1 MIQNVIKIFL
11 IVYYYKMATNR
22 VEYLVNGMVDEKGML
37 TEQGKK
43 NIRIQYNKLT
53 KLGLTVTSSRVIF
66 NDNDK
71 RIVVN
76 PGVKLTDKN
85 GNYITHTSKIL
96 NENDN
101 MLYVH
106 TGSQYGNIIAI
117 DVDINK
123 GKVLDERKQ
132 KGVEIF
138 ESILKEFDQTI
149 FYDNDALTVDKYK
162 STTICTTPS
171 GGRHYLFKLNKNQAN
186 KLRLLNLKQG
196 QLGLFGLDIDVL
208 YETGRCWM
216 AGFVRKLKGVCDYRL
231 IGKVAPSPLPD
242 FIFSEICCR
251 IKALSKPL
259 ANIQRIQ
266 PNINKLETKIEKN
279 RDGLLNDTDLE
290 TKIDVIE
297 NFLECLH
304 PNRCSNRDDW
314 LRIGAIIF
322 NEGCPF
328 EVFDRWSKTCPDKYD
343 EEGVKKTW
351 NGYKDNRATKARIG
365 TLIKLAKEDNYEN
378 AYCNPKLVGTLVDTK
393 IGISKVVYKK
403 FKKLLLQTN
412 DVSIAK
418 FFKAIYPNDYIY
430 DTTQRVWYVANE
442 YGIYEQDTEEL
453 LSARVRLSNNVRNI
467 FNKCGS
473 FYCNKLFAGKEDTEE
488 QQSHRKKVIANINKI
503 SNKFRIMSTKKTII
517 DSLKELYMVSK
528 FITKK
533 NPKDY
538 LFAFSNGVYDLST
551 FTFRNAERDELVCGC
566 VGYEYSES
574 TQEDRELVI
583 HTIKSMFLSDELY
596 EYFMTIISHR
606 LIKRILHE
614 EIYFMIGD
622 ASNGKG
628 LVTTLIQNTFGEYTQ
643 FLEPNTFVKT
653 KNITNANVATPAL
666 ASTHDSHI
674 VFVNELD
681 RDMTIS
687 SETLKRL
694 SGTDKVKVRFLHK
707 ECFNFIPT
715 YNLFF
720 VSNYSPEIDGDDK
733 GIQRRL
739 RYIPF
744 NVTFKDDP
752 QGPTEKKINRD
763 LKKLFSNTKYSC
775 AFIDILIEFYK
786 KYVDGGKVLN
796 VPKEVLVKSAE
807 YLEENDPVKQFVDKC
822 LEITNKDEDVI
833 TSSLMMKE
841 FKEYSNNIKGYTFA
855 KLKQRLTKDFKI
867 NFKETRK
874 GSNYCGVKIVTE
886 QEDHDVIDF
895 D

>member
-1 MIQNVIKIFL
+1 MEANRTDL
-11 IVYYYKMATNR
+11 IVNK
-22 VEYLVNGMVDEKGML
+22 MVDESGKL
-37 TEQGKK
+37 TQQGKV
-43 NIRIQYNKLT
+43 NIRNQYNKLVG
-53 KLGLTVTSSRVIF
+53 LGLTVTSSRVMF
-66 NDNDK
+66 NDENK
-71 RIVVN
+71 RIVIN
-76 PGVKLTDKN
+76 PGVKITDKD
-85 GNYITHTSKIL
+85 GKYIKHTSKIL

-106 TGSQYGNIIAI
+106 TGSLYNNLIAI

-123 GKVLDERKQ
+123 HKKGEQIDERKQ
-132 KGVEIF
+132 KAIEIF
-138 ESILKEFDQTI
+138 ESIINEYSTTI
-149 FYDNDALTVDKYK
+149 SYQNNEIIEDNYS

-171 GGRHYLFKLNKNQAN
+171 GGRHYLFRLNKNQASKA
-186 KLRLLNLKQG
+186 KLMNLKQG
-196 QLGLFGLDIDVL
+196 QLGLFGLDIDIL

-216 AGFVRKLKGVCDYRL
+216 AGFVRKTDGVHDYRL
-231 IGKVAPSPLPD
+231 ISRVEPSVLPD
-242 FIFSEICCR
+242 FIFDEICCR
-251 IKALSKPL
+251 IKTLTKPL
-259 ANIQRIQ
+259 EKIKQLQ
-266 PNINKLETKIEKN
+266 PNINKLERKIEKN

-304 PNRCSNRDDW
+304 PDRCSKRDDW

-328 EVFDRWSKTCPDKYD
+328 EVFDKWSQSCPDKYD
-343 EEGVKKTW
+343 ERSVRVTW
-351 NGYKDNRATKARIG
+351 NGFKFDRATKARIG
-365 TLIKLAKEDNYEN
+365 TLIKLAKEDNYNN
-378 AYCNPKLVGTLVDTK
+378 AYSNPKLVGTLVNNK
-393 IGISKVVYKK
+393 IGISKIVYKK

-412 DVSIAK
+412 DVSVAK

-430 DTTQRVWYVANE
+430 DTTQRVWYVANK
-442 YGIYEQDTEEL
+442 YGIYEQDSDEL
-453 LSARVRLSNNVRNI
+453 LIARARLSNEVRSI
-467 FNKCGS
+467 FKKCAS
-473 FYCNKLFAGKEDTEE
+473 FYCNKLFAGKEETEE
-488 QQSHRKKVIANINKI
+488 LHAQIKKVVANINKI
-503 SNKFRIMSTKKTII
+503 SNKFRTLTTKKTII
-517 DSLKELYMVSK
+517 DALKELYMASK

-551 FTFRNAERDELVCGC
+551 FTFRNAEKDELVCGST
-566 VGYEYSES
+566 GYKYQES
-574 TQEDRELVI
+574 TSEDRELVMD
-583 HTIKSMFLSDELY
+583 TIKSMFISDELY

-628 LVTTLIQNTFGEYTQ
+628 LVTTLIQNTFGDYTQ

-752 QGPTEKKINRD
+752 QGPNEKKINRD
-763 LKKLFSNTKYSC
+763 LKKLFGDSKYSC

-822 LEITNKDEDVI
+822 LEITNKDEDII

-874 GSNYCGVKIVTE
+874 GSTYCGVKIVTE

>member
-1 MIQNVIKIFL
+1 
-11 IVYYYKMATNR
+11 MATNR
-22 VEYLVNGMVDEKGML
+22 VEYLVNGMVDEAGML
-37 TEQGKK
+37 TDQGKK

-53 KLGLTVTSSRVIF
+53 DLGLTVTSSRVIF
-66 NDNDK
+66 NDKNK

-76 PGVKLTDKN
+76 PGVKLTDKD
-85 GNYITHTSKIL
+85 GKYIKHTSKIL

-106 TGSQYGNIIAI
+106 TGSLYGNIIAI

-132 KGVEIF
+132 KAIEIF
-138 ESILKEFDQTI
+138 ESILKEYSSTI
-149 FYDNDALTVDKYK
+149 IYENDNLIETEYSA
-162 STTICTTPS
+162 TTICTTPS

-186 KLRLLNLKQG
+186 KLKLLNLKQG

-216 AGFVRKLKGVCDYRL
+216 AGFVRKSTGVHDYRL
-231 IGKVAPSPLPD
+231 IGRVAPAPLPD
-242 FIFSEICCR
+242 FIFSEICSR

-259 ANIQRIQ
+259 AKIQQIQ

-304 PNRCSNRDDW
+304 PDRCSNRDDW

-328 EVFDRWSKTCPDKYD
+328 EVFDKWSQSCPDKYD
-343 EEGVKKTW
+343 ERSVRVTW
-351 NGYKDNRATKARIG
+351 NGFKVDRATKARIG

-378 AYCNPKLVGTLVDTK
+378 AYSNPKLVGTLVNNK
-393 IGISKVVYKK
+393 IGISKIVYKK
-403 FKKLLLQTN
+403 FKKLMLQTN

-430 DTTQRVWYVANE
+430 DTTQRVWYVANK
-442 YGIYEQDTEEL
+442 YGIYEQDSDEL
-453 LSARVRLSNNVRNI
+453 LIARVKLSNDVRTI
-467 FNKCGS
+467 FNKCAS
-473 FYCNKLFAGKEDTEE
+473 FYCNKLFAGKEETEE
-488 QQSHRKKVIANINKI
+488 IQEQKKKVIANINKI
-503 SNKFRIMSTKKTII
+503 SNKFRTMTTKKTII
-517 DSLKELYMVSK
+517 DALKELYMISK

-551 FTFRNAERDELVCGC
+551 FTFRHAEKDELVCGST
-566 VGYEYSES
+566 GYKYKES
-574 TQEDRELVI
+574 TLEDRELVMN
-583 HTIKSMFLSDELY
+583 TIKSMFLSDELY

-752 QGPTEKKINRD
+752 QGPNEKKINRD
-763 LKKLFSNTKYSC
+763 LKKLFGDSKYSC

-796 VPKEVLVKSAE
+796 IPKEVLVKSAE

-822 LEITNKDEDVI
+822 LEITRKEEDI
-833 TSSLMMKE
+833 ISSSVMMKE

-867 NFKETRK
+867 DFKETRK
-874 GSNYCGVKIVTE
+874 GSVYYGVKMATE
-886 QEDHDVIDF
+886 QEDNNVIDF

>member
-1 MIQNVIKIFL
+1 MNNNRLQKLLDGMI
-11 IVYYYKMATNR
+11 
-22 VEYLVNGMVDEKGML
+22 DEKGMI
-37 TEQGKK
+37 TKQGKS
-43 NIRIQYNKLT
+43 NLRNQYNKLT
-53 KLGLTVTSSRVIF
+53 NLGLTVTSSRVIF
-66 NDNDK
+66 NENDK

-76 PGVKLTDKN
+76 PGVKLTDKE
-85 GNYITHTSKIL
+85 GNYIKHESKIL

-106 TGSQYGNIIAI
+106 TGSLYGNIIAI

-123 GKVLDERKQ
+123 HKKGEIVDERKQ
-132 KGVEIF
+132 RAVEIF
-138 ESILKEFDQTI
+138 ENILKEYSTAIIVED
-149 FYDNDALTVDKYK
+149 DKILNEEYEN
-162 STTICTTPS
+162 TTRCNTPS
-171 GGRHYLFKLNKNQAN
+171 GGRHYLFRLTKSQAVKL
-186 KLRLLNLKQG
+186 KLMNLKQG

-216 AGFVRKLKGVCDYRL
+216 AGFVRKTSGVYDYRL
-231 IGKVAPSPLPD
+231 ISKVEPTGLPE
-242 FIFSEICCR
+242 FVFMEIYMR
-251 IKALSKPL
+251 IKALTKPL
-259 ANIQRIQ
+259 SSIKQIQ

-279 RDGLLNDTDLE
+279 KDGMLNNTDLE
-290 TKIDVIE
+290 TKVNVIE
-297 NFLECLH
+297 SLLECLH
-304 PNRCSNRDDW
+304 PDRCDKRDDW
-314 LRIGAIIF
+314 LKIGMIIF

-328 EVFDRWSKTCPDKYD
+328 EVFDNWSKQCPDKYD
-343 EEGVKKTW
+343 ETAVKKTW
-351 NGYKDNRATKARIG
+351 NGFKDNHGNKIRIG

-378 AYCNPKLVGTLVDTK
+378 AYSNPKLVDALTDSK
-393 IGISKVVYKK
+393 IGVSKLIYKK
-403 FKKLLLQTN
+403 FKKLMIQNN
-412 DVSIAK
+412 DFSIAK
-418 FFKAIYPNDYIY
+418 FFKSIYPDDYIY
-430 DTTQRVWYVANE
+430 DTSQKLWYVSNK
-442 YGIYEQDTEEL
+442 YGIYEQDTDEL
-453 LSARVRLSNNVRNI
+453 LSVRLRLSNDVRLV
-467 FNKCGS
+467 FNKCAT
-473 FYCNKLFAGKEDTEE
+473 FYCDALFANKEETEE
-488 QQSHRKKVIANINKI
+488 LQNQRKKVLSNINKI
-503 SNKFRIMSTKKTII
+503 SNKFRTMTTKKTII
-517 DSLKELYMVSK
+517 DSLKELYMVNK
-528 FITKK
+528 FTTKK

-538 LFAFSNGVYDLST
+538 LFAFENGVYDLST
-551 FTFRNAERDELVCGC
+551 FTFRKAEKSELVCGNT
-566 VGYEYSES
+566 GYKYKQSS
-574 TQEDRELVI
+574 NEDRELI
-583 HTIKSMFLSDELY
+583 INTIKSMFLNDELY

-628 LVTTLIQNTFGEYTQ
+628 LVTTLIQNTFGDYTQ

-752 QGPTEKKINRD
+752 QGPNEKKINRD
-763 LKKLFSNTKYSC
+763 LKKLFSDTKYSC
-775 AFIDILIEFYK
+775 AFVDILIEFYK
-786 KYVDGGKVLN
+786 KYVDEGKVLN
-796 VPKEVLVKSAE
+796 VPKEVLTKSAE
-807 YLEENDPVKQFVDKC
+807 YLQENDPVKQFVDKC
-822 LEITNKDEDVI
+822 LEKTDKDEDMI
-833 TSSLMMKE
+833 SSSIMMKQ
-841 FKEYSNNIKGYTFA
+841 FKDYSNNVKGYTFA

-874 GSNYCGVKIVTE
+874 GSVYYGVKIVTE
-886 QEDHDVIDF
+886 QEDVDIIDF
-895 D
+895 N

>member
-1 MIQNVIKIFL
+1 
-11 IVYYYKMATNR
+11 MAINR
-22 VEYLVNGMVDEKGML
+22 VDNLVNGMLDNSGIL

-43 NIRIQYNKLT
+43 NMRLQYNKLT
-53 KLGLTVTSSRVIF
+53 NLGFTVTSVKVMF
-66 NDNDK
+66 NDDDK

-76 PGVKLTDKN
+76 PGVKLTDKD
-85 GNYITHTSKIL
+85 GKYIKHTSKIL
-96 NENDN
+96 NESDN
-101 MLYVH
+101 ILCVH
-106 TGSQYGNIIAI
+106 TGSLYENIIAI

-123 GKVLDERKQ
+123 GKTLDDYKQ
-132 KGVEIF
+132 KAIEIF
-138 ESILKEFDQTI
+138 ESILKEHDSTVTCE
-149 FYDNDALTVDKYK
+149 NNVLTESIY
-162 STTICTTPS
+162 SGTTICTTPS
-171 GGRHYLFKLNKNQAN
+171 GGRHYLFKLNKSQAN
-186 KLRLLNLKQG
+186 KLKLLGFKQG
-196 QLGLFGLDIDVL
+196 KLGLFGLDIDVL

-216 AGFVRKLKGVCDYRL
+216 AGFVRKSTGIHDYRL
-231 IGKVAPSPLPD
+231 IGRDAPALIPD
-242 FIFSEICCR
+242 FIFCEICHR

-259 ANIQRIQ
+259 SNIPKIQ

-279 RDGLLNDTDLE
+279 RDGLLNNTDLE

-304 PNRCSNRDDW
+304 PDRCRNRDDW

-328 EVFDRWSKTCPDKYD
+328 EVFDRWSQNCPDKYD
-343 EEGVKKTW
+343 AEGVKKTW

-365 TLIKLAKEDNYEN
+365 TLIKLAKTDNYEN

-393 IGISKVVYKK
+393 LGITKTVYKK
-403 FKKLLLQTN
+403 FKKLMLQTN

-430 DTTQRVWYVANE
+430 DTTQRIWYVANK
-442 YGIYEQDTEEL
+442 YGIYEQDTDEL
-453 LSARVRLSNNVRNI
+453 LSARLKLSNDVRTI
-467 FNKCGS
+467 FNKCGT
-473 FYCNKLFAGKEDTEE
+473 FYCDKLFTGKEETEE
-488 QQSHRKKVIANINKI
+488 MRAELNKVVSNINKI

-517 DSLKELYMVSK
+517 DTLKELYMIKK
-528 FITKK
+528 FISKK

-551 FTFRNAERDELVCGC
+551 FTFRYAEKDELVCGC
-566 VGYEYSES
+566 TGYKYKES
-574 TQEDRELVI
+574 TLEDRNLIIE
-583 HTIKSMFLSDELY
+583 TIKSMFLSDELY
-596 EYFMTIISHR
+596 EYFMTIVSHR

-628 LVTTLIQNTFGEYTQ
+628 LVTTLIQNTFGDYTQ
-643 FLEPNTFVKT
+643 FLEPNTFIKT
-653 KNITNANVATPAL
+653 KNSTNANAATPAL

-681 RDMTIS
+681 RDMTIA

-752 QGPTEKKINRD
+752 HGPNEKKINRD
-763 LKKLFSNTKYSC
+763 LKKLFSDTKYSC
-775 AFIDILIEFYK
+775 AFIDVLIEFYK

-796 VPKEVLVKSAE
+796 VPKEVLIKSAE

-822 LEITNKDEDVI
+822 LDITNKDEDII
-833 TSSLMMKE
+833 TSSTMMKE
-841 FKEYSNNIKGYTFA
+841 FKEYSNNVKGYTFA

-874 GSNYCGVKIVTE
+874 GSTYYGVKIVTE
-886 QEDHDVIDF
+886 QEDNNVIDF

>member
-1 MIQNVIKIFL
+1 MVD
-11 IVYYYKMATNR
+11 NR
-22 VEYLVNGMVDEKGML
+22 TENLVNGMVDTTGIL
-37 TEQGKK
+37 TQQGKL
-43 NIRIQYNKLT
+43 NIRNQYSKLT
-53 KLGLTVTSSRVIF
+53 NLGLTVTSSRVIF
-66 NDNDK
+66 NDNNK
-71 RIVVN
+71 RIVIN
-76 PGVKLTDKN
+76 PGVKLTDKD
-85 GNYITHTSKIL
+85 GKYIKHQSKIL

-106 TGSQYGNIIAI
+106 TGSLYDNIIAI

-123 GKVLDERKQ
+123 GKGHTDERKQ
-132 KGVEIF
+132 KAIEIF
-138 ESILKEFDQTI
+138 ENILKNYGSTI
-149 FYDNDALTVDKYK
+149 SYIDEKIIEDNYIRTTV
-162 STTICTTPS
+162 CTTPS
-171 GGRHYLFKLNKNQAN
+171 GGRHYLFKLNKRQASKA
-186 KLRLLNLKQG
+186 KLMNLKQG

-216 AGFVRKLKGVCDYRL
+216 AGFVRKTTGVHDYRL
-231 IGKVAPSPLPD
+231 ISNCKPSLLPD
-242 FIFSEICCR
+242 FVFEEICCR
-251 IKALSKPL
+251 IKQLSKPL
-259 ANIQRIQ
+259 NGIKQIQ
-266 PNINKLETKIEKN
+266 PNINILETKIEKN
-279 RDGLLNDTDLE
+279 KDGLLNDTDLE
-290 TKIDVIE
+290 TKIIVIE
-297 NFLECLH
+297 NYLECLH

-314 LRIGAIIF
+314 LKIGAIIF

-328 EVFDRWSKTCPDKYD
+328 EVFDKWSQQCKDKYD
-343 EEGVKKTW
+343 EQSVKKTW
-351 NGYKDNRATKARIG
+351 NGFRDNRERKARIG

-378 AYCNPKLVGTLVDTK
+378 AYSNPKLVGTLIDTK
-393 IGISKVVYKK
+393 IGITKIVYKK
-403 FKKLLLQTN
+403 FRKLMIQNN

-418 FFKAIYPNDYIY
+418 FFKAIYPDDYIY
-430 DTTQRVWYVANE
+430 DTTQKVWYVSNK
-442 YGIYEQDTEEL
+442 YGIYEQDTDEL
-453 LSARVRLSNNVRNI
+453 LSVRLKLSNEVRSK
-467 FNKCGS
+467 FNKCAE
-473 FYCNKLFAGKEDTEE
+473 FYCNKIFAGKEDTKEL
-488 QQSHRKKVIANINKI
+488 QDQKKEVYANINKI
-503 SNKFRIMSTKKTII
+503 SNKFRTMATKKTII
-517 DSLKELYMVSK
+517 DTLKELYMVNK
-528 FITKK
+528 FIKNK
-533 NPKDY
+533 NPKDH
-538 LFAFSNGVYDLST
+538 LFAFENGVYDLST
-551 FTFRNAERDELVCGC
+551 FTFRKAEKNELVCGST
-566 VGYEYSES
+566 GYKYKES
-574 TQEDRELVI
+574 SQENRELVI
-583 HTIKSMFLSDELY
+583 DTIRSMFLSEELY

-628 LVTTLIQNTFGEYTQ
+628 LVTTLIQNTFGDYTQ

-653 KNITNANVATPAL
+653 KNITNANIATPAL

-674 VFVNELD
+674 VFINELD

-752 QGPTEKKINRD
+752 KGPNEKKINRD
-763 LKKLFSNTKYSC
+763 LKKLFSDTKYSC

-786 KYVDGGKVLN
+786 KYIDGGKVLN

-822 LEITNKDEDVI
+822 LEITNNDEDII
-833 TSSLMMKE
+833 TSSKMMKE
-841 FKEYSNNIKGYTFA
+841 FKDFSNNIKGYTFS

-874 GSNYCGVKIVTE
+874 GSVYYGIKIATE
-886 QEDHDVIDF
+886 QDDNIEIDF